1 MVCDVR
7 SSDRRPLLISVFR
20 QERKQKV
27 ESEKVQRQEE
37 RMQHIKE
44 RSSGK
49 KARKEGKSPLKK
61 KHRPGFE
68 GKQH

>member
-1 MVCDVR
+1 
-7 SSDRRPLLISVFR
+7 
-20 QERKQKV
+20 
-27 ESEKVQRQEE
+27 
-37 RMQHIKE
+37 MQHIKE